1 MGKNLLEYRT
11 QKAPGVLQGVLD
23 GKHLRQPVVHEFIP
37 RQGSQTPIQKRI
49 NYLANKGKSAV
60 TKSHHPTPANAKN
73 DDDDLRW
80 SSTRHFHRIKLINCG
95 VNPVCCGPDEN
106 SGRASRFLG
115 IARWRLFGF
124 ATAVKDFVSIKMRF
138 AALCRWCQSPSGVES

>member
-23 GKHLRQPVVHEFIP
+23 GKHLRQAVVHEFIP

-73 DDDDLRW
+73 DDDDLLDVHE
-80 SSTRHFHRIKLINCG
+80 TFHRM
-95 VNPVCCGPDEN
+95 NPVYTVA
-106 SGRASRFLG
+106 RAP
-115 IARWRLFGF
+115 W
-124 ATAVKDFVSIKMRF
+124 V
-138 AALCRWCQSPSGVES
+138 AALMRTVGERRGSCE